1 MRPAAHV
8 AHAAQLKCAEALF
21 FSLLL
26 LLLFYSLFTQGSDKN
41 KKGYPSTSLQFMA
54 ETKETAV
61 ASKKLINEPADL
73 VEEMVQ
79 GIVLCHPTLV
89 RALR

>member
-1 MRPAAHV
+1 MQSR
-8 AHAAQLKCAEALF
+8 
-21 FSLLL
+21 
-26 LLLFYSLFTQGSDKN
+26 T
-41 KKGYPSTSLQFMA
+41 MA

-61 ASKKLINEPADL
+61 VSKKLINEPADL

>member
-1 MRPAAHV
+1 LRPAAHV

-26 LLLFYSLFTQGSDKN
+26 LLFVYSLSRRAAIN
-41 KKGYPSTSLQFMA
+41 KKGYPSTFFCFMA